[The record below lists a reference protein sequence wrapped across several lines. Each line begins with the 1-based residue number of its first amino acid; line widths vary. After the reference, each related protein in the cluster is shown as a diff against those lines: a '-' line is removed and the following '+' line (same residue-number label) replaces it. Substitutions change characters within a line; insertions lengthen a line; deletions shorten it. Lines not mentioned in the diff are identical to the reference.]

1 MNDHR
6 RQLISLAHPVYL
18 SLLASVAAGI
28 INTVWVARLGG
39 PAVAAVAVA
48 TGTENVLLGIA
59 LVFASGTTVLVAHA
73 RGARDPAAL
82 RSAVRGGWALCALVT
97 PAVVAA
103 GFLLRA
109 PLSRLLLGGTGPE
122 LPLAVAYFTISLPG
136 IAVFYAQQ
144 LVDGILKGTGDT
156 RTPMRLALLANGL
169 ILLCDPF
176 LIHLY
181 GVRGAAASTVLCRM
195 LALAVGLRALRRNAA
210 YSDALP
216 RGKALP
222 GGSASTGPAPART
235 ASRGVASA
243 ESADVGSVPAGVAPA
258 ESACAG
264 SASVGV
270 VSGGSVSAGLASAE
284 SACAESACAG
294 SACAE
299 SACVA
304 SASAGL
310 ASIECACAGS
320 VSVSVS
326 VGSASAGVASAGPV
340 SAGFA
345 SAGPVSAGLAS
356 AESACAG
363 SASAGLA
370 PAKSVCAGPASARP
384 VSTVPVS
391 TGPASTELA
400 PAEAAPTGQA
410 AVESVPVESAP
421 TGPAPTQSAPTQPL
435 SAALRRTF
443 TTGLPMSADFTVRQ
457 GGALVLVAIVARLG
471 VSAVAAYA
479 IGYKVLYV
487 ATMAF
492 YSVRQAA
499 SIHTA
504 HLRGTG
510 KDARREIGRQ
520 AMLVS
525 GTVGVAAAV
534 LLCVTAPWIMA
545 AFGTGPQ
552 VAHEGAL
559 FLRCVGPYL
568 LLMACFI
575 ALGGVFEGSGG
586 APALLRVTVLGTA
599 VQLPLAYGLSGLGLP
614 GVCLAMALSMG
625 VQCAVVAVLFRRDR
639 ARPTD
644 RGAAGERRPVDADGR
659 GAVRTAARRHRQ

>member
-1 MNDHR
+1 VNAHR

-48 TGTENVLLGIA
+48 TSTENVLLGIA

-82 RSAVRGGWALCALVT
+82 RSAIRGGWALCALVT
-97 PAVVAA
+97 PVVVTA
-103 GFLLRA
+103 GSLLREPSA
-109 PLSRLLLGGTGPE
+109 RLLLGGTGPE

-136 IAVFYAQQ
+136 IAVFYVQQ
-144 LVDGILKGTGDT
+144 LVDGILKGIGDT

-169 ILLCDPF
+169 ILVCDPF
-176 LIHLY
+176 LIHLD
-181 GVRGAAASTVLCRM
+181 GVRGAAASTVLCRV
-195 LALAVGLRALRRNAA
+195 LALGVGLRALRRNAV
-210 YSDALP
+210 L
-216 RGKALP
+216 R
-222 GGSASTGPAPART
+222 AS
-235 ASRGVASA
+235 
-243 ESADVGSVPAGVAPA
+243 SVPAGRVPAGPASEGSASAEPVSGESAAVGFGPVEAVLAQPASAEPAAAEPGPPEAVLARPAPA
-258 ESACAG
+258 ESA
-264 SASVGV
+264 SAQP
-270 VSGGSVSAGLASAE
+270 A
-284 SACAESACAG
+284 
-294 SACAE
+294 
-299 SACVA
+299 
-304 SASAGL
+304 
-310 ASIECACAGS
+310 
-320 VSVSVS
+320 
-326 VGSASAGVASAGPV
+326 PV
-340 SAGFA
+340 QPAPGE
-345 SAGPVSAGLAS
+345 P
-356 AESACAG
+356 
-363 SASAGLA
+363 A
-370 PAKSVCAGPASARP
+370 PAD
-384 VSTVPVS
+384 
-391 TGPASTELA
+391 
-400 PAEAAPTGQA
+400 
-410 AVESVPVESAP
+410 
-421 TGPAPTQSAPTQPL
+421 PL
-435 SAALRRTF
+435 SVALRRTF

-525 GTVGVAAAV
+525 GTVGVVAAV
-534 LLCVTAPWIMA
+534 LLCVAAPWIMA

-559 FLRCVGPYL
+559 FLRCIGPYL

-599 VQLPLAYGLSGLGLP
+599 VQLPLAYALSGLGLP

-625 VQCAVVAVLFRRDR
+625 VQCIVVAELFRR
-639 ARPTD
+639 
-644 RGAAGERRPVDADGR
+644 
-659 GAVRTAARRHRQ
+659 AARRQEDVEVAFERVA